1 MSWSLNG
8 PEVAAKENCY
18 CSLFSFLKLSL
29 CEKESRWFG
38 DGEKDIISPLLTFKI
53 YLGEEQ

>member
-38 DGEKDIISPLLTFKI
+38 DGEKRYHLTSAHV
-53 YLGEEQ
+53 